1 MKSKFDYTCTFYL
14 SESKIVSEE
23 SIIMI
28 HKSGSVVVV
37 LEVGEGNRSV
47 SSIHSLTRVSNILIG
62 TAPLTK
68 RTE

>member
-1 MKSKFDYTCTFYL
+1 MKSKVDNTYYL
-14 SESKIVSEE
+14 CESKNVSEE

-28 HKSGSVVVV
+28 HNSGSIVVV
-37 LEVGEGNRSV
+37 LDVGEGSRSV